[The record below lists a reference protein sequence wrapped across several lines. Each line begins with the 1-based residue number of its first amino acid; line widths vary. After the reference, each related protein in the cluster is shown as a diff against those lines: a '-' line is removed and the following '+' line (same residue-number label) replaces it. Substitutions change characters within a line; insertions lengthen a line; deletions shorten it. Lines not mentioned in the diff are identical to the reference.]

1 MSKNQDISSVQFE
14 DLPDEMIL
22 QVLNNLDLNDLA
34 NCVMVSKRIRGI
46 CKNLSKFQKINLY
59 NKVVPSGFVQL
70 VLNSGCKYLS
80 LYWAQ
85 ILQGDNELKLE
96 KPCKLRYLD
105 LSDCKCRTEDIE
117 EILSSCYFLEKL
129 TLDAIMLTPNMIKS
143 ICLQNSQTL
152 ETLSLTCCRGLDLG
166 KEVSR
171 FGCKTH
177 TDFC

>member
-1 MSKNQDISSVQFE
+1 
-14 DLPDEMIL
+14 MIL

-129 TLDAIMLTPNMIKS
+129 TRCNSVDSKHDKKHMSTKQPNTGNLKP
-143 ICLQNSQTL
+143 
-152 ETLSLTCCRGLDLG
+152 DLL
-166 KEVSR
+166 
-171 FGCKTH
+171 
-177 TDFC
+177 